1 MLLRSSSGSR
11 SGNVSNLM
19 LVPPVTVPAA
29 ELLRLRAQVRAAVSD
44 ALQAGRFTPRCDSW
58 HTGWDEDFT
67 RTLASNGWIGMTIPT
82 RYGGHGRSPVERHVV
97 VEELLAAGA
106 PLAAHWAADRQMGP
120 SLLRFGTEDQRRRFL
135 PAIASGECY
144 FAIGMS
150 EPDSG
155 SDLASVRTSAASIEG
170 GWILNGSKL
179 WVTGAHRAHAIMV
192 LARTSPLDT
201 ARRHAGFSQFVVLTD
216 SPGLTIRPIQ
226 SLAGEHQFNE
236 LVFNDLFVPDNLVLG
251 QLGDGWRQVTAELA
265 FERSG
270 PERFMSTYP
279 LMAHL
284 VQVVRERGI
293 ETAAGS
299 LGSLLVRFASL
310 RQLSLAIA
318 GSLANGVA
326 ADIPAALVKE
336 MGTRLEGD
344 VVDVAREI
352 LNVEPDPG
360 SDDKSAR
367 LLGQAVLQRPGFT
380 IRGGTS
386 EILRGIVARGIG
398 LR

>member
-1 MLLRSSSGSR
+1 
-11 SGNVSNLM
+11 VSNQT
-19 LVPPVTVPAA
+19 LVP
-29 ELLRLRAQVRAAVSD
+29 LRTAVRAVVRD
-44 ALQAGRFTPRCDSW
+44 ALQAGRFTPQCDSW
-58 HTGWDEDFT
+58 HTGWDEGFT
-67 RTLASNGWIGMTIPT
+67 RTLASHGWIGMTLPA

-97 VEELLAAGA
+97 LEELLAAGA
-106 PLAAHWAADRQMGP
+106 PLAAHWAADRQMGQ
-120 SLLRFGTEDQRRRFL
+120 SLLRFGTEEQRARFL
-135 PAIASGECY
+135 PAIARGECY

-155 SDLASVRTSAASIEG
+155 SDLASVRTTATASDG
-170 GWILNGSKL
+170 GWILNGRKL
-179 WVTGAHRAHAIMV
+179 WVTGAHHAHAIMV

-201 ARRHAGFSQFVVLTD
+201 TQRHEGFSQFVVLTD
-216 SPGLTIRPIQ
+216 SPGLTIRPIL
-226 SLAGEHQFNE
+226 SLAGDHHFNE
-236 LVFNDLFVPDNLVLG
+236 LLFNDVFVPGDLLLG
-251 QLGDGWRQVTAELA
+251 KAGDGWHQVTAELA

-284 VQVVRERGI
+284 VQVARECGI
-293 ETAAGS
+293 EPAAGN
-299 LGSLLVRFASL
+299 LGSILVRFEAL
-310 RQLSLAIA
+310 RQLSLAVA

-352 LNVEPDPG
+352 LNVEPDPD

-367 LLGQAVLQRPGFT
+367 LLGEATLQRPGFT

-386 EILRGIVARGIG
+386 EILRGVVARGIG

>member
-1 MLLRSSSGSR
+1 MSS
-11 SGNVSNLM
+11 LT
-19 LVPPVTVPAA
+19 LVPSVTAPGAGLA
-29 ELLRLRAQVRAAVSD
+29 QLRTEVRAVVRD

-67 RTLASNGWIGMTIPT
+67 RTLASHGWIGMTLPT
-82 RYGGHGRSPVERHVV
+82 RYGGQGRSPVERHVV
-97 VEELLAAGA
+97 LEELLAAGA
-106 PLAAHWAADRQMGP
+106 PLAAHWAADRQMGQ
-120 SLLRFGTEDQRRRFL
+120 SLLRFGTEEQRERFL
-135 PAIASGECY
+135 PAIARGECY

-155 SDLASVRTSAASIEG
+155 SDLASVRTTATASDG
-170 GWILNGSKL
+170 GWILNGCKL
-179 WVTGAHRAHAIMV
+179 WVTGAHRAHAIV
-192 LARTSPLDT
+192 ALARTSPLDT
-201 ARRHAGFSQFVVLTD
+201 TQRHAGFSQFVVLTD
-216 SPGLTIRPIQ
+216 SPGLTIRPIL
-226 SLAGEHQFNE
+226 SLAGDHHFNE
-236 LVFNDLFVPDNLVLG
+236 LVFNDVFVPGDLLLG
-251 QLGDGWRQVTAELA
+251 QAGDGWQQVTAELA

-284 VQVVRERGI
+284 VQVVRDWGI
-293 ETAAGS
+293 EPAAGN

-310 RQLSLAIA
+310 RQLSLAVA

-352 LNVEPDPG
+352 LNVEPDPN
-360 SDDKSAR
+360 SDSKSAR
-367 LLGQAVLQRPGFT
+367 LLGQATLQRPGFT